1 MSRRKS
7 SRINRKNFWISLK
20 RRFVKSKIKWIN
32 FRIKWNERL
41 PKNLSML
48 QIVLL
53 ALIIH

>member
-7 SRINRKNFWISLK
+7 SRINRKNLWISLK